1 MNMKKSNYSF
11 KTNIQQVKR
20 FIIILILSIIVLPFN
35 LYSQDRNK
43 LEKEKIKLEKEIAS
57 MNKILNETKKTKK
70 MSTSELR
77 VLEKKIAQRKK
88 LIKNINSQMGMLN
101 NEIKS
106 TQQSIGELCKE
117 IAVLKE
123 SYAQM
128 LRYAQKNKTNT
139 DKLLFIFSSKDY
151 KEAYQRYI
159 FFRQF
164 GDLQKEKLTQIQ
176 SKTNELSKR
185 TNELE
190 LKRNN
195 QEKLLQQELKNSNA
209 LDKEKKEKQKT
220 VNQLQKKEKQL
231 AKNLQDKQKQVK
243 KLQQQIDNAIAA
255 EVKKQQE
262 LAAKKKKQMEAK
274 STSGNSKEV
283 AANKA
288 AIETA
293 KKKNY
298 TIATTPEEVALSSS
312 FEANKG
318 KLPWPTS
325 QGVIVSQYGVHK
337 HPEVK
342 GAVIENKGIDIRT
355 TKGSSV
361 RSIFKGEVS
370 RIAKGPNGLLVVII
384 RHGEYMSVYANLK
397 SVSVKN
403 GQKVDTKQ
411 TIGIVSTNEDGVS
424 EYKFQIFKGT
434 HHLNPSIWLS
444 K

>member
-1 MNMKKSNYSF
+1 MKQLNYNF
-11 KTNIQQVKR
+11 NINNNKVKK
-20 FIIILILSIIVLPFN
+20 FIIILILSMIAFPFN

-43 LEKEKIKLEKEIAS
+43 LEKEKVKLEKEIAS

-117 IAVLKE
+117 ITILRE

-164 GDLQKEKLTQIQ
+164 GDLQKEKLAQIQ

-190 LKRNN
+190 LKRTN
-195 QEKLLQQELKNSNA
+195 QEKLLQQELKNSKELN
-209 LDKEKKEKQKT
+209 KEKTEKQKT

-231 AKNLQDKQKQVK
+231 AKNLKNKQQQVK

-255 EVKKQQE
+255 EVKKQKE
-262 LAAKKKKQMEAK
+262 LAAKKKQQMATNPTTNKKEA
-274 STSGNSKEV
+274 E
-283 AANKA
+283 ANKA

-318 KLPWPTS
+318 KLPWPTT

-337 HPEVK
+337 HPEVA

-355 TKGSSV
+355 TKGSTV

-370 RIAKGPNGLLVVII
+370 RIAKGPTGLLVVII

-411 TIGIVSTNEDGVS
+411 TIGTVSTNEDGVS

>member
-1 MNMKKSNYSF
+1 MKKSNYSF

-164 GDLQKEKLTQIQ
+164 SDLQKEKLTQIQ

>member
-1 MNMKKSNYSF
+1 MKTANYKNKSAF
-11 KTNIQQVKR
+11 KH
-20 FIIILILSIIVLPFN
+20 IIVLILSIVMCQFSV
-35 LYSQDRNK
+35 YSQDRNK

>member
-1 MNMKKSNYSF
+1 MKKSNYSF

-434 HHLNPSIWLS
+434 HHLNPSIWLN

>member
-1 MNMKKSNYSF
+1 MKQLNYKSKAKNN
-11 KTNIQQVKR
+11 KTTKY
-20 FIIILILSIIVLPFN
+20 IIILILSMIAFPFN

-117 IAVLKE
+117 ITILRE

-164 GDLQKEKLTQIQ
+164 GDLQKEKLAQIQ

-185 TNELE
+185 TSELE
-190 LKRNN
+190 LKRIN
-195 QEKLLQQELKNSNA
+195 QEKLLQQELKNSKELN
-209 LDKEKKEKQKT
+209 KEKTEKQKA

-231 AKNLQDKQKQVK
+231 AKNLKNKQQQVK

-255 EVKKQQE
+255 EVKKQKE
-262 LAAKKKKQMEAK
+262 LAAKKKQQMATNTTTNKKEA
-274 STSGNSKEV
+274 E
-283 AANKA
+283 ANKA

-355 TKGSSV
+355 TKGSTV

-370 RIAKGPNGLLVVII
+370 RIAKGPTGLLVVII

-411 TIGIVSTNEDGVS
+411 TIGTVSTNEDGVS

>member
-1 MNMKKSNYSF
+1 MKKSNYSF
-11 KTNIQQVKR
+11 KTNIQQIKR

-342 GAVIENKGIDIRT
+342 GAVIENKGIDVRT

>member
-1 MNMKKSNYSF
+1 MKKSNYSF
-11 KTNIQQVKR
+11 KTNIQQIKR

>member
-1 MNMKKSNYSF
+1 MKQLNYNS
-11 KTNIQQVKR
+11 KTNNNKAKKY
-20 FIIILILSIIVLPFN
+20 IIILILSMIAFPFN

-117 IAVLKE
+117 ITILRE

-164 GDLQKEKLTQIQ
+164 GDLQKEKLAQIQ

-190 LKRNN
+190 LKRTN
-195 QEKLLQQELKNSNA
+195 QEKLLQQELKNSKELN
-209 LDKEKKEKQKT
+209 KEKSEKQKT
-220 VNQLQKKEKQL
+220 VNQLQKKEKQI
-231 AKNLQDKQKQVK
+231 AKNLKDKQKQVK

-255 EVKKQQE
+255 EVKKQKE
-262 LAAKKKKQMEAK
+262 LAAKKKKQMATNTTTNKKEA
-274 STSGNSKEV
+274 E
-283 AANKA
+283 ANKA

-355 TKGSSV
+355 TKGSTV

-370 RIAKGPNGLLVVII
+370 RIAKGPTGLLVVII

-411 TIGIVSTNEDGVS
+411 SIGTVSTNEDGVS

>member
-1 MNMKKSNYSF
+1 MIAF
-11 KTNIQQVKR
+11 
-20 FIIILILSIIVLPFN
+20 PFN

-117 IAVLKE
+117 ITILRE

-164 GDLQKEKLTQIQ
+164 GDLQKEKLAQIQ

-185 TNELE
+185 TSELE
-190 LKRNN
+190 LKRIN
-195 QEKLLQQELKNSNA
+195 QEKLLQQELKNSKELN
-209 LDKEKKEKQKT
+209 KEKTEKQKA

-231 AKNLQDKQKQVK
+231 AKNLKNKQQQVK

-255 EVKKQQE
+255 EVKKQKE
-262 LAAKKKKQMEAK
+262 LAAKKKQQMATNTTTNKKEA
-274 STSGNSKEV
+274 E
-283 AANKA
+283 ANKA

-355 TKGSSV
+355 TKGSTV

-370 RIAKGPNGLLVVII
+370 RIAKGPTGLLVVII

-397 SVSVKN
+397 IVSVKN

-411 TIGIVSTNEDGVS
+411 TIGTVSTNEDGVS

>member
-1 MNMKKSNYSF
+1 M
-11 KTNIQQVKR
+11 
-20 FIIILILSIIVLPFN
+20 IVFPFN

-117 IAVLKE
+117 ITILRE

-164 GDLQKEKLTQIQ
+164 GDLQKEKLAQIQ

-190 LKRNN
+190 LKRTN
-195 QEKLLQQELKNSNA
+195 QEKLLQQELKNSKELN
-209 LDKEKKEKQKT
+209 KEKSEKQKT
-220 VNQLQKKEKQL
+220 VNQLQKKEKQI
-231 AKNLQDKQKQVK
+231 AKNLKDKQKQVK

-255 EVKKQQE
+255 EVKKQKE
-262 LAAKKKKQMEAK
+262 LAAKKKKQMATNTTTNKKEA
-274 STSGNSKEV
+274 E
-283 AANKA
+283 ANKA

-355 TKGSSV
+355 TKGSTV

-370 RIAKGPNGLLVVII
+370 RVAKGPTGLLVIII

-411 TIGIVSTNEDGVS
+411 SIGTVSTNEDGVS

>member
-1 MNMKKSNYSF
+1 MKQLNYNS
-11 KTNIQQVKR
+11 KTNNNNAKKY
-20 FIIILILSIIVLPFN
+20 IIILILSMIAFPFN

-117 IAVLKE
+117 ITILRE

-164 GDLQKEKLTQIQ
+164 GDLQKEKLAQIQ

-190 LKRNN
+190 LKRTN
-195 QEKLLQQELKNSNA
+195 QEKLLQQELKNSKELN
-209 LDKEKKEKQKT
+209 KEKSEKQKT
-220 VNQLQKKEKQL
+220 VNQLQKKEKQI
-231 AKNLQDKQKQVK
+231 AKNLKDKQKQVK

-255 EVKKQQE
+255 EVKKQKE
-262 LAAKKKKQMEAK
+262 LAAKKKKQMATNTTTNKKEA
-274 STSGNSKEV
+274 E
-283 AANKA
+283 ANKA

-355 TKGSSV
+355 TKGSTV

-370 RIAKGPNGLLVVII
+370 RIAKGPTGLLVVII

-411 TIGIVSTNEDGVS
+411 TIGTVSTNEDGVS

>member
-1 MNMKKSNYSF
+1 MKNRNYNNSIIPTKSLKY
-11 KTNIQQVKR
+11 
-20 FIIILILSIIVLPFN
+20 IIILIFSIIMYPSDLF
-35 LYSQDRNK
+35 SQDRNK
-43 LEKEKIKLEKEIAS
+43 LEKEKQKLEKEIAS
-57 MNKILNETKKTKK
+57 MNNILNETKKTKK

-77 VLEKKIAQRKK
+77 VLEKKIEQRKK

-117 IAVLKE
+117 ITILRD

-164 GDLQKEKLTQIQ
+164 GELQKEKLSQIQ
-176 SKTNELSKR
+176 AKTNELSKR

-190 LKRNN
+190 LKRTN

-209 LDKEKKEKQKT
+209 LNKEKKEKQKT

-231 AKNLQDKQKQVK
+231 AKNLKSKQQQVK

-255 EVKKQQE
+255 EVKKQKD
-262 LAAKKKKQMEAK
+262 LAAKKKQQMASTPAANKKEA
-274 STSGNSKEV
+274 E
-283 AANKA
+283 ANKA
-288 AIETA
+288 AMETA

-318 KLPWPTS
+318 KLPWPTT

-337 HPEVK
+337 HPEVA

-355 TKGSSV
+355 TKGSVV

-370 RIAKGPNGLLVVII
+370 RIAKGPTGLLVVII

-411 TIGIVSTNEDGVS
+411 TIGTVSTNEDGVS

>member
-1 MNMKKSNYSF
+1 MKQLNYNS
-11 KTNIQQVKR
+11 KTNNNKAKKY
-20 FIIILILSIIVLPFN
+20 IIILILSMIAFPFN

-88 LIKNINSQMGMLN
+88 LIKNINSQMGMLS

-117 IAVLKE
+117 ITVLRE

-164 GDLQKEKLTQIQ
+164 GDLQKEKLAQIQ

-190 LKRNN
+190 LKRTN
-195 QEKLLQQELKNSNA
+195 QEKLLQQELKNSKELN
-209 LDKEKKEKQKT
+209 KEKTEKQKT

-231 AKNLQDKQKQVK
+231 AKNLKDKQKQVK

-255 EVKKQQE
+255 EVKKQKE
-262 LAAKKKKQMEAK
+262 LAAKKKQQMATNTTTNKKEA
-274 STSGNSKEV
+274 E
-283 AANKA
+283 ANKA

-355 TKGSSV
+355 TKGSTV
-361 RSIFKGEVS
+361 RTIFKGEVS
-370 RIAKGPNGLLVVII
+370 RVAKGPTGLLVVII

-411 TIGIVSTNEDGVS
+411 TIGTVSTNEDGVS

>member
-1 MNMKKSNYSF
+1 MIAF
-11 KTNIQQVKR
+11 
-20 FIIILILSIIVLPFN
+20 PFN

-117 IAVLKE
+117 ITILRE

-164 GDLQKEKLTQIQ
+164 GDLQKEKLAQIQ

-190 LKRNN
+190 LKRTN
-195 QEKLLQQELKNSNA
+195 QEKLLQQELKNS
-209 LDKEKKEKQKT
+209 KELSKEQKEKQKT
-220 VNQLQKKEKQL
+220 VNQLQKKEKQI
-231 AKNLQDKQKQVK
+231 AKNLKDKQKQVK

-255 EVKKQQE
+255 EVKKQKE
-262 LAAKKKKQMEAK
+262 LAAKKKKQMATNTTTNKKEA
-274 STSGNSKEV
+274 E
-283 AANKA
+283 ANKA

-355 TKGSSV
+355 TKGSTV

-370 RIAKGPNGLLVVII
+370 RIAKGPTGLLVVII

-411 TIGIVSTNEDGVS
+411 SIGTVSTNEDGVS

>member
-1 MNMKKSNYSF
+1 MKRLNYNS
-11 KTNIQQVKR
+11 KTNNNNAKKY
-20 FIIILILSIIVLPFN
+20 IIILILSMIAFPFN

-117 IAVLKE
+117 ITILRE

-164 GDLQKEKLTQIQ
+164 GDLQKEKLAQIQ

-190 LKRNN
+190 LKRTN
-195 QEKLLQQELKNSNA
+195 QEKLLQQELKNSKELN
-209 LDKEKKEKQKT
+209 KEKSEKQKT
-220 VNQLQKKEKQL
+220 VNQLQKKEKQI
-231 AKNLQDKQKQVK
+231 AKNLKDKQKQVK

-255 EVKKQQE
+255 EVKKQKE
-262 LAAKKKKQMEAK
+262 LAAKKKKQMATNTTTNKKEA
-274 STSGNSKEV
+274 E
-283 AANKA
+283 ANKA

-355 TKGSSV
+355 TKGSTV

-370 RIAKGPNGLLVVII
+370 RVAKGPTGLLVVII

-397 SVSVKN
+397 SVSIKN

-411 TIGIVSTNEDGVS
+411 SIGTVSTNEDGVS

>member
-1 MNMKKSNYSF
+1 MKQLNYNS
-11 KTNIQQVKR
+11 KTNNNKAKR
-20 FIIILILSIIVLPFN
+20 YIIILILSMIAFPFN

-117 IAVLKE
+117 ITILRE

-164 GDLQKEKLTQIQ
+164 GDLQKEKLAQIQ

-190 LKRNN
+190 LKRTN
-195 QEKLLQQELKNSNA
+195 QEKLLQQELKNSKELN
-209 LDKEKKEKQKT
+209 KEKTEKQKT

-231 AKNLQDKQKQVK
+231 AKNLKDKQKQVK

-255 EVKKQQE
+255 EVKKQKE
-262 LAAKKKKQMEAK
+262 LAAKKKQQMATNTTTNKKEA
-274 STSGNSKEV
+274 E
-283 AANKA
+283 ANKA

-355 TKGSSV
+355 TKGSTV

-370 RIAKGPNGLLVVII
+370 RVAKGPTGLLVVII

-411 TIGIVSTNEDGVS
+411 TIGTVSTNEDGVS

>member
-1 MNMKKSNYSF
+1 MKRLNYNS
-11 KTNIQQVKR
+11 KTNNNNAKKY
-20 FIIILILSIIVLPFN
+20 IIILILSMIAFPFN

-77 VLEKKIAQRKK
+77 VLEKKISQRKK

-117 IAVLKE
+117 ITILRE

-164 GDLQKEKLTQIQ
+164 GDLQKEKLAQIQ

-190 LKRNN
+190 LKRTN
-195 QEKLLQQELKNSNA
+195 QEKLLQQELKNSKELN
-209 LDKEKKEKQKT
+209 KEKSEKQKT
-220 VNQLQKKEKQL
+220 VNQLQKKEKQI
-231 AKNLQDKQKQVK
+231 AKNLKDKQKQVK

-255 EVKKQQE
+255 EVKKQKE
-262 LAAKKKKQMEAK
+262 LAAKKKKQMATNTTTNKKEA
-274 STSGNSKEV
+274 E
-283 AANKA
+283 ANKA

-355 TKGSSV
+355 TKGSTV

-370 RIAKGPNGLLVVII
+370 RVAKGPTGLLVVII

-411 TIGIVSTNEDGVS
+411 TIGTVSTNEDGVS

>member
-1 MNMKKSNYSF
+1 
-11 KTNIQQVKR
+11 
-20 FIIILILSIIVLPFN
+20 
-35 LYSQDRNK
+35 
-43 LEKEKIKLEKEIAS
+43 

>member
-1 MNMKKSNYSF
+1 MIAF
-11 KTNIQQVKR
+11 
-20 FIIILILSIIVLPFN
+20 PFN

-117 IAVLKE
+117 ITILRE

-164 GDLQKEKLTQIQ
+164 GDLQKEKLAQIQ

-190 LKRNN
+190 LKRTN
-195 QEKLLQQELKNSNA
+195 QEKLLQQELKNSKELN
-209 LDKEKKEKQKT
+209 KEKSEKQKT
-220 VNQLQKKEKQL
+220 VNQLQKKEKQI
-231 AKNLQDKQKQVK
+231 AKNLKDKQKQVK

-255 EVKKQQE
+255 EVKKQKE
-262 LAAKKKKQMEAK
+262 LAAKKKKQMATNTTTNKKEA
-274 STSGNSKEV
+274 E
-283 AANKA
+283 ANKA

-355 TKGSSV
+355 TKGSTV

-370 RIAKGPNGLLVVII
+370 RVAKGPTGLLVVII

-397 SVSVKN
+397 SVNVKN

-411 TIGIVSTNEDGVS
+411 TIGTVSTNEDGVS

>member
-1 MNMKKSNYSF
+1 MKTANYKNKSAF
-11 KTNIQQVKR
+11 KH
-20 FIIILILSIIVLPFN
+20 IIVLILSIVMCQFSV
-35 LYSQDRNK
+35 YSQDRNK

-361 RSIFKGEVS
+361 RSISKGEVS

>member
-1 MNMKKSNYSF
+1 MIAF
-11 KTNIQQVKR
+11 
-20 FIIILILSIIVLPFN
+20 PFN

-88 LIKNINSQMGMLN
+88 LIKNINSQMGMLS

-117 IAVLKE
+117 ITVLRE

-164 GDLQKEKLTQIQ
+164 GDLQKEKLAQIQ

-190 LKRNN
+190 LKRTN
-195 QEKLLQQELKNSNA
+195 QEKLLQQELKNSKELN
-209 LDKEKKEKQKT
+209 KEKTEKQKT

-231 AKNLQDKQKQVK
+231 AKNLKDKQKQVK

-255 EVKKQQE
+255 EVKKQKE
-262 LAAKKKKQMEAK
+262 LAAKKKQQMATNTTTNKKEA
-274 STSGNSKEV
+274 E
-283 AANKA
+283 ANKA

-355 TKGSSV
+355 TKGSTV
-361 RSIFKGEVS
+361 RTIFKGEVS
-370 RIAKGPNGLLVVII
+370 RVAKGPTGLLVVII

-411 TIGIVSTNEDGVS
+411 TIGTVSTNEDGVS

>member
-1 MNMKKSNYSF
+1 MKRKNYNKIHS
-11 KTNIQQVKR
+11 KYKMIKPL
-20 FIIILILSIIVLPFN
+20 IILIISMVIFSN
-35 LYSQDRNK
+35 NSYSQDRNK

-57 MNKILNETKKTKK
+57 MNKILSETKKTKK

-117 IAVLKE
+117 ITILRE

-164 GDLQKEKLTQIQ
+164 GEMQKEKLAQIE

-195 QEKLLQQELKNSNA
+195 QKQLLQQELKQSNA

-220 VNQLQKKEKQL
+220 VNQLQKKEKQI
-231 AKNLQDKQKQVK
+231 AKNLKDKQKQVK

-255 EVKKQQE
+255 EVKKQQQ
-262 LAAKKKKQMEAK
+262 LATKKKQQMKATTE
-274 STSGNSKEV
+274 
-283 AANKA
+283 NKA

-318 KLPWPTS
+318 KLPWPTT

-337 HPEVK
+337 HPEVA

-370 RIAKGPNGLLVVII
+370 RIAKGPTGLLVVII

-411 TIGIVSTNEDGVS
+411 TIGAVSTNEDGVS

>member
-1 MNMKKSNYSF
+1 
-11 KTNIQQVKR
+11 
-20 FIIILILSIIVLPFN
+20 
-35 LYSQDRNK
+35 
-43 LEKEKIKLEKEIAS
+43 
-57 MNKILNETKKTKK
+57 

-117 IAVLKE
+117 ITILRE

-164 GDLQKEKLTQIQ
+164 GDLQKEKLAQIQ

-185 TNELE
+185 TSELE
-190 LKRNN
+190 LKRIN
-195 QEKLLQQELKNSNA
+195 QEKLLQQELKNSKELN
-209 LDKEKKEKQKT
+209 KEKTEKQKT

-231 AKNLQDKQKQVK
+231 AKNLKNKQQQVK

-255 EVKKQQE
+255 EVKKQKE
-262 LAAKKKKQMEAK
+262 LAAKKKQQMATNTTTNKKEA
-274 STSGNSKEV
+274 E
-283 AANKA
+283 ANKA

-355 TKGSSV
+355 TKGSTI

-370 RIAKGPNGLLVVII
+370 RIAKGPTGLLVVII

-411 TIGIVSTNEDGVS
+411 TIGTVSTNEDGVS

>member
-1 MNMKKSNYSF
+1 MKKSNYSF

-20 FIIILILSIIVLPFN
+20 FIIILILSIIVLPFS

>member
-1 MNMKKSNYSF
+1 MIAF
-11 KTNIQQVKR
+11 
-20 FIIILILSIIVLPFN
+20 PFN

-106 TQQSIGELCKE
+106 TQQSIGELYKE
-117 IAVLKE
+117 ITILRE

-164 GDLQKEKLTQIQ
+164 GDLQKEKLAQIQ

-190 LKRNN
+190 LKRTN
-195 QEKLLQQELKNSNA
+195 QEKLLQQELKNSKELN
-209 LDKEKKEKQKT
+209 KEKTEKQKT

-231 AKNLQDKQKQVK
+231 AKNLKDKQKQVK

-255 EVKKQQE
+255 EVKKQKE
-262 LAAKKKKQMEAK
+262 LAAKKKQQMATNTTTNKKEA
-274 STSGNSKEV
+274 E
-283 AANKA
+283 ANKA

-355 TKGSSV
+355 TKGSTV

-370 RIAKGPNGLLVVII
+370 RVAKGPTGLLVVII

-411 TIGIVSTNEDGVS
+411 TIGTVSTNEDGVS

>member
-1 MNMKKSNYSF
+1 MKTANYKNKLAF
-11 KTNIQQVKR
+11 KH
-20 FIIILILSIIVLPFN
+20 IIVLILSIVMCQFS

-77 VLEKKIAQRKK
+77 VLEKKIEQRKK

-117 IAVLKE
+117 ITILRD

-164 GDLQKEKLTQIQ
+164 GELQKEKLSQIQ
-176 SKTNELSKR
+176 AKTNELSKR

-190 LKRNN
+190 LKRTN

-209 LDKEKKEKQKT
+209 LNKEKKEKQKT

-231 AKNLQDKQKQVK
+231 AKNLKSKQQQVK

-255 EVKKQQE
+255 EVKKQKD
-262 LAAKKKKQMEAK
+262 LAAKKKQQMASTPAANKKEA
-274 STSGNSKEV
+274 E
-283 AANKA
+283 ANKA
-288 AIETA
+288 AMETA

-318 KLPWPTS
+318 KLPWPTT

-337 HPEVK
+337 HPEVA

-355 TKGSSV
+355 TKGSVV

-370 RIAKGPNGLLVVII
+370 RIAKGPTGLLVVII

-411 TIGIVSTNEDGVS
+411 TIGTVSTNEDGVS

>member
-1 MNMKKSNYSF
+1 MKQLNYNS
-11 KTNIQQVKR
+11 KTNNNKAKKY
-20 FIIILILSIIVLPFN
+20 IIILILSMIAFPFN

-117 IAVLKE
+117 ITILRE

-164 GDLQKEKLTQIQ
+164 GDLQKEKLAQIQ

-190 LKRNN
+190 LKRTN
-195 QEKLLQQELKNSNA
+195 QEKLLQQELKNSKELN
-209 LDKEKKEKQKT
+209 KEKTEKQKT

-231 AKNLQDKQKQVK
+231 AKNLKDKQKQVK

-255 EVKKQQE
+255 EVKKQKE
-262 LAAKKKKQMEAK
+262 LAAKKKQQMATNTTTNKKEA
-274 STSGNSKEV
+274 E
-283 AANKA
+283 ANKA

-355 TKGSSV
+355 TKGSTV
-361 RSIFKGEVS
+361 RTIFKGEVS
-370 RIAKGPNGLLVVII
+370 RVAKGPTGLLVVII

-411 TIGIVSTNEDGVS
+411 TIGTVSTNEDGVS

>member
-1 MNMKKSNYSF
+1 MIAF
-11 KTNIQQVKR
+11 
-20 FIIILILSIIVLPFN
+20 PFN

-117 IAVLKE
+117 ITILRE

-164 GDLQKEKLTQIQ
+164 GDLQKEKLAQIQ

-185 TNELE
+185 TSELE
-190 LKRNN
+190 LKRTN
-195 QEKLLQQELKNSNA
+195 QEKLLQQELKNSKELN
-209 LDKEKKEKQKT
+209 KEKTEKQKT

-231 AKNLQDKQKQVK
+231 AKNLKNKQQQVK

-255 EVKKQQE
+255 EVKKQKE
-262 LAAKKKKQMEAK
+262 LAAKKKQQMATNTTTNKKEA
-274 STSGNSKEV
+274 E
-283 AANKA
+283 ANKA

-355 TKGSSV
+355 TKGSTV

-370 RIAKGPNGLLVVII
+370 RIAKGPTGLLVVII

-411 TIGIVSTNEDGVS
+411 TIGTVSTNEDGVS

>member
-1 MNMKKSNYSF
+1 MKKSNYSF

-262 LAAKKKKQMEAK
+262 LAAKKKKQMESK

>member
-1 MNMKKSNYSF
+1 MKQLNYKS
-11 KTNIQQVKR
+11 KTKNNKTTKY
-20 FIIILILSIIVLPFN
+20 IIILILSMIVFPFN

-77 VLEKKIAQRKK
+77 ELEKKIAQRKK

-117 IAVLKE
+117 ITILRE

-164 GDLQKEKLTQIQ
+164 GDLQKEKLAQIQ

-190 LKRNN
+190 LKRTN
-195 QEKLLQQELKNSNA
+195 QEKLLQQELKNSKELN
-209 LDKEKKEKQKT
+209 KEKSEKQKT
-220 VNQLQKKEKQL
+220 VNQLQKKEKQI
-231 AKNLQDKQKQVK
+231 AKNLKDKQKQVK

-255 EVKKQQE
+255 EVKKQKE
-262 LAAKKKKQMEAK
+262 LAAKKKKQMATNTTTNKKEA
-274 STSGNSKEV
+274 E
-283 AANKA
+283 ANKA

-355 TKGSSV
+355 TKGSTV

-370 RIAKGPNGLLVVII
+370 RIAKGPTGLLVVII

-411 TIGIVSTNEDGVS
+411 TIGTVSTNEDGVS

>member
-1 MNMKKSNYSF
+1 
-11 KTNIQQVKR
+11 
-20 FIIILILSIIVLPFN
+20 
-35 LYSQDRNK
+35 
-43 LEKEKIKLEKEIAS
+43 
-57 MNKILNETKKTKK
+57 

-117 IAVLKE
+117 ITILRE

-164 GDLQKEKLTQIQ
+164 GDLQKEKLAQIQ

-185 TNELE
+185 TSELE
-190 LKRNN
+190 LKRTN
-195 QEKLLQQELKNSNA
+195 QEKLLQQELKNSKELN
-209 LDKEKKEKQKT
+209 KEKTEKQKT

-231 AKNLQDKQKQVK
+231 AKNLKNKQQQVK

-255 EVKKQQE
+255 EVKKQKE
-262 LAAKKKKQMEAK
+262 LAAKKKQQMATNTTTNKKEA
-274 STSGNSKEV
+274 E
-283 AANKA
+283 ANKA

-355 TKGSSV
+355 TKGSTV

-370 RIAKGPNGLLVVII
+370 RIAKGPTGLLVVII

-411 TIGIVSTNEDGVS
+411 TIGTVSTNEDGVS

>member
-1 MNMKKSNYSF
+1 MKQLNYNS
-11 KTNIQQVKR
+11 KTNNNKAKKY
-20 FIIILILSIIVLPFN
+20 IIILILSMIAFPFN

-117 IAVLKE
+117 ITILRE

-164 GDLQKEKLTQIQ
+164 GDLQKEKLAQIQ

-190 LKRNN
+190 LKRTN
-195 QEKLLQQELKNSNA
+195 QEKLLQQELKNSKELN
-209 LDKEKKEKQKT
+209 KEKTEKQKT

-231 AKNLQDKQKQVK
+231 AKNLKDKQKQVK

-255 EVKKQQE
+255 EVKKQKE
-262 LAAKKKKQMEAK
+262 LAAKKKQQMATNTTTNKKEA
-274 STSGNSKEV
+274 E
-283 AANKA
+283 ANKA

-355 TKGSSV
+355 TKGSTV

-370 RIAKGPNGLLVVII
+370 RVAKGPTGLLVVII

-411 TIGIVSTNEDGVS
+411 SIGIVSTNEDGVS

>member
-1 MNMKKSNYSF
+1 MKKSNYSF

-77 VLEKKIAQRKK
+77 DLEKKIAKRKK

>member
-1 MNMKKSNYSF
+1 MKKSNYSF

-20 FIIILILSIIVLPFN
+20 FIIILIISMIILPFN

-164 GDLQKEKLTQIQ
+164 GDLQKEKLAQIQ
-176 SKTNELSKR
+176 SKTTELSKR

>member
-1 MNMKKSNYSF
+1 MKKSNYSF
-11 KTNIQQVKR
+11 KTNIQQVKS

>member
-1 MNMKKSNYSF
+1 MKKSNYSF

-20 FIIILILSIIVLPFN
+20 FIIILIISMIILPFN

-164 GDLQKEKLTQIQ
+164 GDLQKEKLAQIQ
-176 SKTNELSKR
+176 SKTTELSKR

-231 AKNLQDKQKQVK
+231 AKNLKTKQQQVK

-298 TIATTPEEVALSSS
+298 TIATTPEGVALSSS
-312 FEANKG
+312 FEANTG

>member
-1 MNMKKSNYSF
+1 MKKSNYSF

-77 VLEKKIAQRKK
+77 VLEKKIEQRKK

-117 IAVLKE
+117 ISILRD

-164 GDLQKEKLTQIQ
+164 GELQKEKLAQIE
-176 SKTNELSKR
+176 SKTKELSKR

-190 LKRNN
+190 LKRTN
-195 QEKLLQQELKNSNA
+195 QEKLLQQELKNSTA
-209 LDKEKKEKQKT
+209 LNKEKKEKQKT

-231 AKNLQDKQKQVK
+231 AKNLKDKQQQVK

-255 EVKKQQE
+255 EVKKQKE
-262 LAAKKKKQMEAK
+262 LAAKKKQQMEATSK
-274 STSGNSKEV
+274 SSTANKKEV
-283 AANKA
+283 EANKA

-318 KLPWPTS
+318 KLPWPTA

-337 HPEVK
+337 HPEVA

-355 TKGSSV
+355 TKGSSI
-361 RSIFKGEVS
+361 RAIFKGEVS
-370 RIAKGPNGLLVVII
+370 RVAKGPTGLLVVII

-411 TIGIVSTNEDGVS
+411 TIGTVSTNEDGVS